1 MSEKILDF
9 PRFSLWTWVIGII
22 LATILLILWFT
33 GRGPSQAGCCSVDL
47 GAVAGPVAAVS
58 NEPEAV
64 EPAKSSAEI
73 GATVQAATA
82 ARLFAA
88 KQVDGKVIL
97 TGVVASEAARTQAVD
112 FAKQSFGADRVVDQL
127 TIDDKTATYPWFA
140 TLAEVFNWQKTVPDA
155 GFEIDNNRLVLTGTV
170 TSEAEKTARG
180 DQAKQYFGPE
190 VIIDNQIQVVAIAA
204 VGDTVACGDRIAVAI
219 NFATGSSAL
228 NREAK
233 AVLDQVFEC
242 VKAGRYEI
250 SGHTDNTGSA
260 AVNQKLSMARAE
272 STKAYLV
279 EKGANAVDLS
289 AAGYGADKSIASN
302 GSTEGKAQNRR
313 IEFVKQ

>member
-9 PRFSLWTWVIGII
+9 PRFSLWTWLIGII
-22 LATILLILWFT
+22 LAVILLILWFT
-33 GRGPSQAGCCSVDL
+33 GRGPNQAGCCSVDL
-47 GAVAGPVAAVS
+47 GTAVPAAATDVSAEPKAVESAPAPADVVAAAPLVAG
-58 NEPEAV
+58 
-64 EPAKSSAEI
+64 
-73 GATVQAATA
+73 
-82 ARLFAA
+82 LFAA

-97 TGVVASEAARTQAVD
+97 TGIVANEAARTQAVD
-112 FAKQSFGADRVVDQL
+112 FAKQSFGADKVVDQL
-127 TIDDKTATYPWFA
+127 TIDDKTGTYGWFA
-140 TLAEVFNWQKTVPDA
+140 TLGEVFNWQKAVPDA
-155 GFEIDNNRLVLTGTV
+155 GFEFANNRLVLTGTV
-170 TSEAEKTARG
+170 TSEVEKTARG

-204 VGDTVACGDRIAVAI
+204 AGDTVTCGDRIAIAI

-260 AVNQKLSMARAE
+260 VGNQKLSMARAE
-272 STKAYLV
+272 STKTYLV
-279 EKGANAVDLS
+279 EKGAKAADLS
-289 AAGYGADKSIASN
+289 TVGYGADKPIASN
-302 GSTEGKAQNRR
+302 DSNEGKAQNRR

>member
-9 PRFSLWTWVIGII
+9 PRFSFWSWVIGII
-22 LATILLILWFT
+22 LAIVLLILWFT
-33 GRGPSQAGCCSVDL
+33 GRGPNSQAGCCSVDL
-47 GAVAGPVAAVS
+47 EATAPVAATVS
-58 NEPEAV
+58 TEPEVV
-64 EPAKSSAEI
+64 EPALVDA
-73 GATVQAATA
+73 VAAAPAIA
-82 ARLFAA
+82 AGLFAA

-97 TGVVASEAARTQAVD
+97 TGVVANEAARTQAVD

-127 TIDDKTATYPWFA
+127 TIDGKTGVYPWFT
-140 TLAEVFNWQKTVPDA
+140 TLTEVFNWQKTVPDA
-155 GFEIDNNRLVLTGTV
+155 SFEINNNRLVLTGTV
-170 TSEAEKTARG
+170 TSESEKTARG

-190 VIIDNQIQVVAIAA
+190 VVIDNQIQVVAIAA
-204 VGDTVACGDRIAVAI
+204 AGDTVTCGDRIAVAI

-260 AVNQKLSMARAE
+260 AGNQKLSMARAE

-279 EKGANAVDLS
+279 GKGAKAADLS
-289 AAGYGADKSIASN
+289 AAGYGADKPIASN
-302 GSTEGKAQNRR
+302 DSTEGKAQNRR
-313 IEFVKQ
+313 IEFVKE